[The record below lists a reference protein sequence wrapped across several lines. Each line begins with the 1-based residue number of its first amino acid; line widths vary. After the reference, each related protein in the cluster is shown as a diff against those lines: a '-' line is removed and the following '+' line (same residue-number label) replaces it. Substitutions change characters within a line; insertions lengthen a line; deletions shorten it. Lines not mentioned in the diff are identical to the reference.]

1 MVWWDSSAGKQR
13 SNQLANKRGDE
24 TSFPLFSKI
33 FYQRISRQ
41 RQPKRKC
48 LFSCIFVN
56 NGVKGIRLK
65 KICLSVSLQT
75 RPKYQPYKEVP
86 QMVSYFFI
94 SEAIWTW
101 FWSQYP
107 QKVANNSKVK
117 WNKGSYWQY
126 HFTRFYLIII
136 L

>member
-13 SNQLANKRGDE
+13 SNQLANMRRDE

-56 NGVKGIRLK
+56 NRVKGIKLK
-65 KICLSVSLQT
+65 KICLSLSL
-75 RPKYQPYKEVP
+75 
-86 QMVSYFFI
+86 
-94 SEAIWTW
+94 
-101 FWSQYP
+101 
-107 QKVANNSKVK
+107 SKQDLSINHTKRYRK
-117 WNKGSYWQY
+117 WCPIFSFLRQCELDFGHSTHRKLQIIPRLNGTKAATGS
-126 HFTRFYLIII
+126 II
-136 L
+136 LHSFT